1 MLSLLSLPLIQQV
14 CSANCNQNTTPLV
27 AGARAPNEVTD
38 SAMTPGSAAQVVAL
52 LLRSSGKVDA
62 PLPGWHHEQ
71 DFAHMLNR
79 VLPDTIRALGWAD
92 VPRDF
97 HARCDA
103 GFQSA
108 RWSRYE

>member
-1 MLSLLSLPLIQQV
+1 MGSF
-14 CSANCNQNTTPLV
+14 V
-27 AGARAPNEVTD
+27 AMRQGL
-38 SAMTPGSAAQVVAL
+38 AAQVVAL

-62 PLPGWHHEQ
+62 PLPEWSQEQ

-92 VPRDF
+92 VPQDF

-103 GFQSA
+103 GFQLA